1 MARIA
6 VVVIAIAVGSFLLV
20 ENPAWAAQEVTRT
33 VGADGV
39 PGRTVTRTDWV
50 SRVPLA
56 VTMTL
61 LVLVIDGLT
70 IAAIV
75 RNRRQRTPASNS

>member
-6 VVVIAIAVGSFLLV
+6 FTVIAIGIGTLMFV
-20 ENPAWAAQEVTRT
+20 ENPTWAAQEVTQT
-33 VGADGV
+33 VEGV
-39 PGRTVTRTDWV
+39 SGRTVTRTDWV